1 MDESTGRGDD
11 KEKKSRRV
19 EFEQILNLSLY
30 FDYKILT
37 NNDFSLTFLNHH
49 ERIGRGKIEARLNQT

>member
-1 MDESTGRGDD
+1 MVLHDFSDIFKPSMDELIGREDD

-37 NNDFSLTFLNHH
+37 NNDFSLTFLNH
-49 ERIGRGKIEARLNQT
+49 RG